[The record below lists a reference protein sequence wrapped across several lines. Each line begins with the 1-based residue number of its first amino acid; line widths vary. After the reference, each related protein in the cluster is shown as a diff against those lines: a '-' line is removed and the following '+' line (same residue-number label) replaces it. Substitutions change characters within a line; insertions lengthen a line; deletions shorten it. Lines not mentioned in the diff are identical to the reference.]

1 VLALSGLS
9 IAEYFRDGAGTD
21 QGKMYYSL
29 WIISSVLHK
38 QVLSFRHF
46 GSYAICSRITNIS
59 YRNGSDAKRITST
72 NKVLLHLYKRFTFL
86 QMI

>member
-1 VLALSGLS
+1 MESGGWDLSKVDMPGRESKATFVFGQMNEPPGARARVALSGLS

-38 QVLSFRHF
+38 QVLRFRHF
-46 GSYAICSRITNIS
+46 WVVC
-59 YRNGSDAKRITST
+59 
-72 NKVLLHLYKRFTFL
+72 HL
-86 QMI
+86 Q